1 MDRAERSVAGPDAG
15 PDAGPEAGNVPGP
28 LFAAPGMMA
37 ETVARTMSGVLRLLL
52 PPTCLACDRLVA
64 SDGSLCAACWAR
76 MPFLSQPWC
85 QRLGVPFAYELGPG
99 AVSPQAIAHPPV
111 FDRLR
116 AVAAYDGPARALVAR
131 LKYHDRPSLAPAM
144 GGWMARAGAE
154 LLASSPGEAAPVLV
168 PVPLH
173 GLRRWSRRY
182 NQAGLLA
189 RWVGNGGGNKGSV
202 EVAAQVLLR
211 QRATKRQVGL
221 DAAARARNV
230 RGAFAVTEEGGMRLA
245 GRRAVLVDDVYT
257 TGATAQAAARA
268 LLRAGALSV
277 DVLVFAHAG
286 AETPLG

>member
-1 MDRAERSVAGPDAG
+1 MDRTDRPATE
-15 PDAGPEAGNVPGP
+15 NV
-28 LFAAPGMMA
+28 LRTLSAAPGAIA
-37 ETVARTMSGVLRLLL
+37 ETVTRGASGLLRLLL

-64 SDGSLCAACWAR
+64 SDGSVCPACWAR

-85 QRLGVPFAYELGPG
+85 QRLGVPFAFELGPG

-116 AVAAYDGPARALVAR
+116 AVTAYDGPARALVAR
-131 LKYHDRPSLAPAM
+131 LKYHDRPSLARAM

-154 LLASSPGEAAPVLV
+154 LLASSEQEAAPVLV

-173 GLRRWSRRY
+173 GMRRWNRRY

-189 RWVGNGGGNKGSV
+189 RSVGKRSGL
-202 EVAAQVLLR
+202 EVAAHALLR
-211 QRATKRQVGL
+211 KRATKQQVGL

-230 RGAFAVTEEGGMRLA
+230 RGVFAVTDEGEMRLS
-245 GRRAVLVDDVYT
+245 GRRAVLIDDVYT
-257 TGATAQAAARA
+257 TGATAQAAARS

-286 AETPLG
+286 ADTPLG